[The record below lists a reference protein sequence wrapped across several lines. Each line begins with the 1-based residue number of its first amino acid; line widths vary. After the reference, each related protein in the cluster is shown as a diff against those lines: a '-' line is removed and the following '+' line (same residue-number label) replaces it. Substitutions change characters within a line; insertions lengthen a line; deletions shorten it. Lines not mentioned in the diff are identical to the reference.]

1 VKRREFITLLGGA
14 AAAWPLAARAQQRST
29 PVIGFLSNRSADS
42 SGNLVTAFRRGLAET
57 GYVEGQNVAIE
68 YRHSE
73 GQRERLPALAA
84 ELIERRVAVIAAG
97 PSADLAAKAATA
109 TTPIVFMTGGDP
121 VRMGLVASLNRPGG
135 NLTGVTMFAF
145 DLEAKRI
152 GLLHELVPQAATIAA
167 LVDANMPGTEA
178 AFQQEELR
186 AAGRSIGVPL
196 LIVSAG
202 SERDF
207 DPAFATIVRER
218 AGVLMVAASSYFNNF
233 RGQLVELAAR
243 HRIPAMYEIREF
255 AEAGGLMSYAPS
267 LTDNY
272 RQVGIYV
279 GRILNG
285 ERPADLPVMLPT
297 KFELVINLKTAKAL
311 GLQIPDRLLALA
323 DEVIE

>member
-1 VKRREFITLLGGA
+1 VKRRDFITLLGSMA
-14 AAAWPLAARAQQRST
+14 VAWPLAAWAQRAAM
-29 PVIGFLSNRSADS
+29 PVVGFLSNRSAVS

-57 GYVEGQNVAIE
+57 GYVEGQNVTIE

-84 ELIERRVAVIAAG
+84 DLIQRRVAVIAAG

-109 TTPIVFMTGGDP
+109 TIPIVFMTGGDP

-152 GLLHELVPQAATIAA
+152 GLLHELIPRAATIAA
-167 LVDANMPGTEA
+167 LVDANMPAPEA

-186 AAGRSIGVPL
+186 AAGRSIGRPL
-196 LIVSAG
+196 LVVSAG

-207 DPAFATIVRER
+207 DAAFATFVQER
-218 AGVLMVAASSYFNNF
+218 AGALMVAASSYFNNF
-233 RGQLVELAAR
+233 RGQLVKLAAR

-285 ERPADLPVMLPT
+285 EKPADLPIMLPT
-297 KFELVINLKTAKAL
+297 KFELVINLQTAKAL
-311 GLQIPDRLLALA
+311 GIEVPDKLLALA